1 MALTL
6 INSLSIPPN
15 TIVEADILND
25 SVTADKLANSINAE
39 ITANTA
45 KVTNATHTGDV
56 TGATALTIA
65 ANAVNISKLAVS
77 DGTTGQFLK
86 TDGNGALGFATVSLA
101 YSDWDVKTD
110 TDYTAVNKDQIIMT
124 SASAHTLT
132 LPAGTIGHT
141 IVIHNTGAGTV
152 TVARTNAEKINSTA
166 DNGELLA
173 DASTQLVYVSA
184 AIGWKEI

>member
-15 TIVEADILND
+15 TIVEAD
-25 SVTADKLANSINAE
+25 LANSINAE

-56 TGATALTIA
+56 TGATGLTIA

-101 YSDWDVKTD
+101 YSDWDVKT
-110 TDYTAVNKDQIIMT
+110 TAYTASSKDQLIIN
-124 SASAHTLT
+124 SASTVQIT
-132 LPAGTIGHT
+132 LPASPSQGDTVIIKNVGAGLVTIGRNGSN
-141 IVIHNTGAGTV
+141 IEGAAQDGT
-152 TVARTNAEKINSTA
+152 
-166 DNGELLA
+166 L
-173 DASTQLVYVSA
+173 ASTKAMQVVYVTA
-184 AIGWKEI
+184 LGWKEI